1 MKKVFGI
8 LLAMMML
15 VSPFMVKAVTADDE
29 EIDIK
34 KYNTLNFREI
44 LAQEQIKEEFKDY
57 SETDDQITIYLFRGN
72 GCGFCQ
78 RFLKFMNSITTEY
91 GKYFKVVG
99 FEVWNDQANSELLS
113 RVASFLGEDAGGV
126 PYIIIGD
133 QVFPGYADTYDEG
146 IKTAI
151 KSLYDSKDRYDVF
164 EEYNKAIE
172 KAKSEEYAKTMRPVI
187 FNAIFVCV
195 GVVVVCLFV
204 KKQNELLLGK
214 IVENKYSTKLVKE
227 TKEEETKE
235 VSRTNP
241 IKKNTTTKR
250 RR

>member
-34 KYNTLNFREI
+34 KYNTLNFKEI

-72 GCGFCQ
+72 GCGYCQ
-78 RFLKFMNSITTEY
+78 RFLKFMNGITTEY

-99 FEVWNDQANSELLS
+99 FEVWNDQANSELLGKI
-113 RVASFLGEDAGGV
+113 ADFLGEDAGGV

-133 QVFPGYADTYDEG
+133 KVFPGYAESYDEG
-146 IKTAI
+146 IKSAI

-164 EEYNKAIE
+164 EEYNKAISE
-172 KAKSEEYAKTMRPVI
+172 AKRDEFAKTMRPVI
-187 FNAIFVCV
+187 FNAIFVCI

-204 KKQNELLLGK
+204 KKQNEILLGK
-214 IVENKYSTKLVKE
+214 ITENRYSTKSVREVKE
-227 TKEEETKE
+227 DKEDTILEKKTTP
-235 VSRTNP
+235 S
-241 IKKNTTTKR
+241 KNTKKR
-250 RR
+250 R